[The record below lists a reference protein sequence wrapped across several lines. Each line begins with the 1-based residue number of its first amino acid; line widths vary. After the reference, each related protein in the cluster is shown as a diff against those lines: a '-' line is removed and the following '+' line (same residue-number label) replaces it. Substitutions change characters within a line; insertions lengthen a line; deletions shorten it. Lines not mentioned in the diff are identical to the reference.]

1 MRLRKLPISHVS
13 CASSSS
19 SSRSTHAASFVVP
32 LTAAAAAHTPGPSPS
47 SSSSSSASRRA
58 LFGRRGVAAISLTA
72 AAANTAPSIPTLTRT
87 SAFTSTTVLSQQAQA
102 LEKEASADF
111 SGAEHTTQTLSHA
124 NKGASSSSKTA
135 VVRQAANSPTAKG
148 KGKEEAV
155 PAEDHRNQQTSPTLE
170 AQQKPK
176 KKSSTAKGKEP
187 VRSPPSKTTRDPLL
201 RLGHTHQLS
210 QKAAHK
216 SLLYVLDQLKKY
228 NTVADNLVH
237 ICAHD
242 RKLSTITSRGLQHA
256 LLAFGQAE
264 THLHDAMLRARET
277 ENQPSSSKVTL
288 QGNSR
293 DDYAFA
299 LTLLDKLKKRLRTLI
314 DRFCATRCDADV
326 NKLSPSQPTN
336 TTHSPSDSE
345 PNFSSSSSS
354 FGFRDIRLYNTML
367 NLALGQLNDVRL
379 FQSVMFALQ
388 RRQIT
393 PNNIT
398 LTILLQHAGKRKDA
412 RLARAVVRL
421 GLKMVDMGCSNSSSS
436 AWMTAWKPASDTIKP
451 STRNSTAIELEEG
464 GAETS
469 IGRTSPSRVQSHPVM
484 KLVNNAIQTNDPH
497 LLLALLALLDTFETE
512 VFGHGLA
519 AARGASTTR
528 PLHRPWPRISMSAMT
543 LSLYPRLRG
552 SAALTSNRHLGFGSA
567 AAGSERTG
575 VHHQQQPPRN
585 GGTGRSLLA
594 GLTASDLDL
603 PQHSPIVLTAVLTAL
618 AHEGRMSMISRVWAL
633 MKRLSLLGSRQIQI
647 ESDVEGEEE
656 GEARRVR
663 NKKEGAAKAGWLIPV
678 RAATTYMKTV
688 TAIIA
693 RDPIFRSNRSNLPTA
708 AGGQPQPGYLLEQTR
723 AAEARSDAAR
733 YHLVRCYLFLRRHWG
748 INPPSLSSQNRR
760 PQPQERPDN
769 YFFAVVLNAILPRY
783 DGPLSFVDWR
793 MVVMRLK
800 KRFPHGVPPASVQS
814 RARVGLGVGGVGESL
829 MGTAFR
835 QEVSS
840 RSLARLVSLNGGR
853 EGGRGRL
860 VRRSGGG
867 VSPRSGS
874 GSGKGE
880 LELEMTRLLLAD
892 MASLGI
898 KARV

>member
-19 SSRSTHAASFVVP
+19 STRSTHAASFVVP

-47 SSSSSSASRRA
+47 HSSASASRRA
-58 LFGRRGVAAISLTA
+58 LFGRRGVAATSLT

-87 SAFTSTTVLSQQAQA
+87 SASFTSTTVLSQQAQA

-124 NKGASSSSKTA
+124 NQSASSSSKAA
-135 VVRQAANSPTAKG
+135 VVRKAAESPTAKG
-148 KGKEEAV
+148 KGKEGAV
-155 PAEDHRNQQTSPTLE
+155 PAEDHRNQQTSSTLE

-187 VRSPPSKTTRDPLL
+187 VRSPPFKTTRDPLL

-242 RKLSTITSRGLQHA
+242 RKLSTITSRSLQHA

-314 DRFCATRCDADV
+314 DRFCATRCDVDV
-326 NKLSPSQPTN
+326 NKLSPSQTTN
-336 TTHSPSDSE
+336 AHSPSDSE
-345 PNFSSSSSS
+345 PNSSSSSSSS

-393 PNNIT
+393 PNNVT

-421 GLKMVDMGCSNSSSS
+421 GLKMVDMGCSSSSS
-436 AWMTAWKPASDTIKP
+436 AWTAWKPASDTIKP
-451 STRNSTAIELEEG
+451 STRNSTAIELEEE
-464 GAETS
+464 GAETL

-484 KLVNNAIQTNDPH
+484 KLINSAIQTNDPH

-519 AARGASTTR
+519 ATRGAASTTR

-567 AAGSERTG
+567 AAAAERTG
-575 VHHQQQPPRN
+575 VHQQPPRN

-594 GLTASDLDL
+594 GLTASDLEL

-693 RDPIFRSNRSNLPTA
+693 RDPIFRSNRSNPSTA
-708 AGGQPQPGYLLEQTR
+708 AAGQPQPGYLLEQTR

-748 INPPSLSSQNRR
+748 INPPSPSTQRR
-760 PQPQERPDN
+760 KPQQQPQEKPDN

-793 MVVMRLK
+793 MVLMRLK

>member
-13 CASSSS
+13 CASSSC

-32 LTAAAAAHTPGPSPS
+32 LTAAAAAAHTPGPSPS

-58 LFGRRGVAAISLTA
+58 LFGRSGVAATSLT
-72 AAANTAPSIPTLTRT
+72 AAANTAPSIPALTRT

-111 SGAEHTTQTLSHA
+111 SGAEHTTQTLSHDT
-124 NKGASSSSKTA
+124 NKSASSSSKAA
-135 VVRQAANSPTAKG
+135 VVRQAANPPTAKD

-187 VRSPPSKTTRDPLL
+187 VRSPPKPTRDPLL

-314 DRFCATRCDADV
+314 DRFCATRCDVDV
-326 NKLSPSQPTN
+326 NKLSPSQTTN
-336 TTHSPSDSE
+336 AHSPSDSE
-345 PNFSSSSSS
+345 PNSSSSSS

-421 GLKMVDMGCSNSSSS
+421 GLKMVDMDCSSS
-436 AWMTAWKPASDTIKP
+436 AWTAWKPASDTIKP
-451 STRNSTAIELEEG
+451 STRNSTAIELEEE

-484 KLVNNAIQTNDPH
+484 KLINSAIQTNDPH

-519 AARGASTTR
+519 AARGAASTTR

-567 AAGSERTG
+567 AAAGSERTG
-575 VHHQQQPPRN
+575 VHHQQPPRN

-594 GLTASDLDL
+594 GLTASDLEL

-633 MKRLSLLGSRQIQI
+633 MKRLSLLGSRQTQI

-748 INPPSLSSQNRR
+748 INPPSPSSQRR
-760 PQPQERPDN
+760 KPQPQQEAHEKPDN

-793 MVVMRLK
+793 MVLMRLK

-814 RARVGLGVGGVGESL
+814 RARVGLVGVGESL

-867 VSPRSGS
+867 VSSRS

>member
-19 SSRSTHAASFVVP
+19 TRSTHAASFVVP
-32 LTAAAAAHTPGPSPS
+32 HTTAAAHTPGPSPS
-47 SSSSSSASRRA
+47 SSSSSSTSRRA
-58 LFGRRGVAAISLTA
+58 LFGRRGVAATSLT

-87 SAFTSTTVLSQQAQA
+87 SASFTSTTVLSQQAQA

-124 NKGASSSSKTA
+124 NKNASSSSKAA
-135 VVRQAANSPTAKG
+135 VVRQAANPPTAKG
-148 KGKEEAV
+148 RSKEEAV
-155 PAEDHRNQQTSPTLE
+155 PAEDHRNQQTNPTLE

-187 VRSPPSKTTRDPLL
+187 VRSPPFKTTRDPLL
-201 RLGHTHQLS
+201 RLGHAHQLS

-242 RKLSTITSRGLQHA
+242 RKLSTITSRSLQHA

-314 DRFCATRCDADV
+314 DRFCATRCDVDV
-326 NKLSPSQPTN
+326 NKLSPSQTTN
-336 TTHSPSDSE
+336 AHSPSDSE
-345 PNFSSSSSS
+345 PNSSSSSS

-421 GLKMVDMGCSNSSSS
+421 GLKMVDMGCGSS
-436 AWMTAWKPASDTIKP
+436 AWTAWKPASDTIKP
-451 STRNSTAIELEEG
+451 STRNSTAIELEEE

-469 IGRTSPSRVQSHPVM
+469 IGRISPTRVQSHPVM
-484 KLVNNAIQTNDPH
+484 RLINSAIQTNDPH

-519 AARGASTTR
+519 AARGAASTTR

-575 VHHQQQPPRN
+575 VHQQPPRN

-594 GLTASDLDL
+594 GLTPSDLDL

-663 NKKEGAAKAGWLIPV
+663 NKKEGGAAKAGWLIPV

-693 RDPIFRSNRSNLPTA
+693 RDPIFRSNRSNPPTV
-708 AGGQPQPGYLLEQTR
+708 AGVQSQPGYLLEQTR

-748 INPPSLSSQNRR
+748 INPTSPSSSTRNRK
-760 PQPQERPDN
+760 PQQEAHEKPDN

-793 MVVMRLK
+793 MVLMRLK

-867 VSPRSGS
+867 VSPRSGLGS